1 MRGGAR
7 DGYERVLGGSG
18 GGSSSGSTQLGR
30 IESCP
35 DRPDAGQPLIPQKR
49 LASLVVLILVGHL
62 APPGPRQPPRRAAR
76 HGCRVSFPPRPSA
89 RAVRPRAHYGAMR
102 SGQVFNLRLPPT
114 DIAAL
119 AAAAEDRGVSRS
131 ELVRRALAEAMPEV
145 DWTFTQDTAEPV
157 AAHHKPRRRHP
168 V

>member
-1 MRGGAR
+1 
-7 DGYERVLGGSG
+7 
-18 GGSSSGSTQLGR
+18 
-30 IESCP
+30 
-35 DRPDAGQPLIPQKR
+35 
-49 LASLVVLILVGHL
+49 
-62 APPGPRQPPRRAAR
+62 
-76 HGCRVSFPPRPSA
+76 
-89 RAVRPRAHYGAMR
+89 MR

-145 DWTFTQDTAEPV
+145 DWTFTQDTAEPA